1 MWNIEGMRVKG
12 LYIGS
17 IPVEGI
23 VIESRIKYGGAV
35 SHHVDLFF
43 PITVFGSERT
53 RVVLDANE
61 LVSIENESSQECEF
75 DV

>member
-43 PITVFGSERT
+43 PITVFGSEIGRAH
-53 RVVLDANE
+53 V
-61 LVSIENESSQECEF
+61 
-75 DV
+75 